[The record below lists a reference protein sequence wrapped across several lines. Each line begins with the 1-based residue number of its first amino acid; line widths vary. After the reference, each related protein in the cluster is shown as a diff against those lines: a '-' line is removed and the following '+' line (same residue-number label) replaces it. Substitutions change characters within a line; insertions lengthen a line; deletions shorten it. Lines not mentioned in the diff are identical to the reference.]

1 MRKIPVEDIDADMVL
16 ARDVSSTS
24 GNVLLGKGTTLSP
37 ALGRRLKNWGI
48 FFVYIEG
55 EEVSSEAEDVVEI
68 SAEDV
73 KKSLEDKF
81 EGQLGDPLMQKIFNA
96 VFEFKINRK
105 QI

>member
-1 MRKIPVEDIDADMVL
+1 MRKVAVEDIEAEMIL

-48 FFVYIEG
+48 FFVYVEG
-55 EEVSSEAEDVVEI
+55 EEISAVKEEVVEI

-73 KKSLEDKF
+73 KKSLEEKF
-81 EGQLGDPLMQKIFNA
+81 EGVLDDPLMQKLFNA
-96 VFEFKINRK
+96 VFNFKLK
-105 QI
+105 GKPG